1 MEKLKPCPFCG
12 GVARFGKVFVMQSE
26 ERQIVYCGKCW
37 ARTASCDTQE
47 EAADFWNT
55 RVERSKD
62 EYYSR

>member
-12 GVARFGKVFVMQSE
+12 GVARFAKTFVMQSE

-55 RVERSKD
+55 RVERSENERTD
-62 EYYSR
+62 